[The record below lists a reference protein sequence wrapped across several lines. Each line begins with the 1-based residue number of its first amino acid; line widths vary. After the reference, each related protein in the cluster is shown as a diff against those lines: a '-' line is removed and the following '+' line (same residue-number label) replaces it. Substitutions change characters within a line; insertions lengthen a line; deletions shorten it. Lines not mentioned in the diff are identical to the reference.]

1 MTEIKIRDAKID
13 DAANILKIYAYY
25 VENTAITFELTTP
38 TLEEFTSRI
47 FQTLENY
54 PYLVA
59 EFDGKIIGYAYAGSF
74 VGREAYKF
82 SSELTIYLDK
92 DFRGQ
97 NIGKKLYSELENRL
111 KKISVKNF
119 YACIAYPEIEDEYLN
134 LNSVNFHQH
143 MGFKICGIDF
153 SPIKGPEGNIEYLA
167 YLSKNVAAREINF
180 AEKINFVVDTAH
192 EVLNS

>member
-1 MTEIKIRDAKID
+1 MSEIRIRDAFSG

-92 DFRGQ
+92 DFRRRG
-97 NIGKKLYSELENRL
+97 IGKKLYAELENRL
-111 KKISVKNF
+111 QIAGIKNL
-119 YACIAYPEIEDEYLN
+119 YACIGYPEVEDEYLT
-134 LNSVNFHQH
+134 LASVKFHEQF
-143 MGFKICGIDF
+143 GFKICGKFTDCGYKF
-153 SPIKGPEGNIEYLA
+153 NRWYSM
-167 YLSKNVAAREINF
+167 VWM
-180 AEKINFVVDTAH
+180 EKII
-192 EVLNS
+192 SS